1 MFHDILFL
9 ILGLILI
16 VAGGNYLTD
25 GAEAVARRF
34 HVSKLV
40 IGLTVVAFGSSTP
53 DLVISLMSTLEGK
66 SSLALGDIV
75 GANIFDLLFVVGVMA
90 VITPVPIGKD
100 MENKD
105 IFMLVLSSLTLF
117 FCGDDVLFDG
127 SHCNMVSRT
136 DGLMLLAFFAIF
148 MAYTFSMA
156 KPEPVKLK
164 EAPDSARAS
173 QRPDPLPVSRQP
185 APLAADEAH
194 ARRLTP
200 ALLLR
205 RIRGDIARTGN
216 GAQSIWLSA
225 VMIVGGLAALVI
237 GGNWIVDGASA
248 IALKAGLSE
257 AMVGLTIVAF
267 GSSAPDLAT
276 SAIAAWKRQPQIALG
291 NVVGACAFNVF
302 FIIGVCAT
310 CRPLDAGT
318 ITFIDF
324 TTLVAAAVLLWIFG
338 ATRSRGVSRPE
349 GILLIALYLGY
360 TAYVITTGI
369 GH

>member
-53 DLVISLMSTLEGK
+53 DLVISLMSTL
-66 SSLALGDIV
+66 GDIV

-90 VITPVPIGKD
+90 VITPVPIGQD

-127 SHCNMVSRT
+127 SRSNIVSRT

-156 KPEPVKLK
+156 KPEPAKLK

-173 QRPDPLPVSRQP
+173 RQADPLPVSK
-185 APLAADEAH
+185 
-194 ARRLTP
+194 RRLTP

-205 RIRGDIARTGN
+205 RIRGDIDRTGN

-267 GSSAPDLAT
+267 GSSAPDIAT